1 MTTTHQTTP
10 TPTENP
16 QGQPRPPRPR
26 LTHRRS
32 HYDVDGTWV
41 ALCGWRAGHVRTSG
55 IRTDSVLC
63 PACEA
68 AHGLWFGGEDA

>member
-10 TPTENP
+10 TPTEGTDRCP
-16 QGQPRPPRPR
+16 ARRHPRTVH
-26 LTHRRS
+26 LRS

-41 ALCGWRAGHVRTSG
+41 ALCGWRAPGNVGRVR
-55 IRTDSVLC
+55 RPTDTITC

-68 AHGLWFGGEDA
+68 QDALWFGVNA